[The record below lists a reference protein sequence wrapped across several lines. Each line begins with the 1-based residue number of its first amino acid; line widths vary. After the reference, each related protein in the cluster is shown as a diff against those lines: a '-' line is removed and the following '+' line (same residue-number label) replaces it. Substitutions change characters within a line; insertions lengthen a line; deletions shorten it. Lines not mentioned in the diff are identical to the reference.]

1 MTTKCVKCGKN
12 LSDGGAYF
20 DSSLRERKEELM
32 EKERLDSNVVY
43 AWCSKCYVE
52 EVQLRENASLIGKFL
67 VYYSNY
73 KDIQGYTLNE
83 ILTRAFVLPSG
94 VECDKKIAK
103 AIQDLIGKEGLE
115 IKVKDVTK
123 KLSKAGLLGEGGKA
137 NARN

>member
-1 MTTKCVKCGKN
+1 MITKCVKCGKD

-32 EKERLDSNVVY
+32 EKEKLDSNVVY
-43 AWCSKCYVE
+43 AWCSKCYAE
-52 EVQLRENASLIGKFL
+52 EVQLKENASLIGKFL

-73 KDIQGYTLNE
+73 KDIQDYTLNE

-94 VECDKKIAK
+94 VKCDKKISK
-103 AIQDLIGKEGLE
+103 EIRDLIAKEGLE

-123 KLSKAGLLGEGGKA
+123 KLQRLALLGRRESK
-137 NARN
+137 